1 MWSNAPFKR
10 PVAHAAGHATR
21 IRGLSFEGPD
31 APLDDFH
38 ALFDDL
44 DMRVGN
50 RAGLRAGRA
59 RQRFIHDAADRSR
72 AAATLRAAPE
82 TPIDLVGRGRAGSGI
97 VDGGPHVAVAEDVA
111 GTNDHLRYLVAT
123 RLHVRFV
130 RSCVGGMQKEKR
142 CFDRFQGIEK
152 SCV

>member
-1 MWSNAPFKR
+1 MTLASPFMARAPGLGRDSATKSRLILMWSNAPFKR

-82 TPIDLVGRGRAGSGI
+82 
-97 VDGGPHVAVAEDVA
+97 
-111 GTNDHLRYLVAT
+111 
-123 RLHVRFV
+123 
-130 RSCVGGMQKEKR
+130 
-142 CFDRFQGIEK
+142 
-152 SCV
+152 